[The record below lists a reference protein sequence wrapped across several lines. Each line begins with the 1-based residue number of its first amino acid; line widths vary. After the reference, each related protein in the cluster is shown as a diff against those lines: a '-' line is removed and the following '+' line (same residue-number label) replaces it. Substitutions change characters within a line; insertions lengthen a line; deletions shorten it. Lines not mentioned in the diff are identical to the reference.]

1 MTREKINQLKMDLWE
16 AEGHALAL
24 RAALTRTDNKVRRL
38 RQELDS
44 AEREWRE
51 ATGRITHCRPAG
63 FPRQPRT
70 TQSHNI
76 PPELLAQVKASP
88 VFAMLSE
95 AQQAK
100 VLANIR

>member
-1 MTREKINQLKMDLWE
+1 MTREKINQIKMDLWE

-70 TQSHNI
+70 TTPTVS
-76 PPELLAQVKASP
+76 PEILAQVKASP

-95 AQQAK
+95 SQQAK